1 MIGALFTKMAVRSA
15 FKALDR
21 GNVRG
26 MLNHWK
32 EDCSFYYPGKVKA
45 GRLCTGKNEFEK
57 WLKEFFTQFP
67 QRKYTLRQIAVNDI
81 FDLFGNNTVLVHFDL
96 ELTNKDGI
104 KAGNSGVSVITI
116 KGAKA
121 VKEVIY
127 LKDTDSKE
135 YKKSWGESD

>member
-15 FKALDR
+15 FDALNK
-21 GNVRG
+21 GNVTG
-26 MLNHWK
+26 MMNHWK

-45 GRLCTGKNEFEK
+45 GRLCTGKIEFEK
-57 WLKEFFTQFP
+57 WLREFFEQFP
-67 QRKYTLRQIAVNDI
+67 QRKYTLKQIGINDI

-96 ELTNKDGI
+96 ELTNKNGI
-104 KAGNSGVSVITI
+104 KAVNSGVSVITI

-135 YKKSWGESD
+135 YKNSWGEAD